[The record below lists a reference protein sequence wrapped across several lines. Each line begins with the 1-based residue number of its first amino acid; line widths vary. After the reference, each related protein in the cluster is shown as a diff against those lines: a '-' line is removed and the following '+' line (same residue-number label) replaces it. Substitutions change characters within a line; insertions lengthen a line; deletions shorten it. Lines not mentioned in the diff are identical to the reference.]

1 MATVRKAVLFG
12 SLRWIVRMFSTLLT
26 RMTLTLIVFGDF
38 VPYPGP
44 KRVVPQWAVVTLN
57 TLRRLRP
64 PSLAGRLQICS
75 RWRRHVICCW
85 LAGTCSY

>member
-1 MATVRKAVLFG
+1 MATLRKAVLYG
-12 SLRWIVRMFSTLLT
+12 LLRWTARMFSTLLA

-38 VPYPGP
+38 VLYPGA

-75 RWRRHVICCW
+75 R
-85 LAGTCSY
+85 